1 MMTALFLVL
10 VYVSADGEYN
20 YNPYNNYQNDY
31 QGYHNDDYGSIYG
44 YYKEHPGQYGYGTK
58 YDPFRYDYPQ
68 YPTYDYDGPYYP
80 KF

>member
-1 MMTALFLVL
+1 VLAALFLVL
-10 VYVSADGEYN
+10 MYVSADGEYS
-20 YNPYNNYQNDY
+20 YNPYNNYDY
-31 QGYHNDDYGSIYG
+31 QGYHQDDYGSIYG